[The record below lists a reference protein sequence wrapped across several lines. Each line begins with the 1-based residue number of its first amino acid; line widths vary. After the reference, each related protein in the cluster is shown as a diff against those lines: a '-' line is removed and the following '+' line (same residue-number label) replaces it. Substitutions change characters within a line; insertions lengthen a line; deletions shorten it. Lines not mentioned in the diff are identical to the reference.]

1 MCHTYLM
8 GTGPVCR
15 QAGPVPALFNYE
27 ATLFWHVQN
36 VSRHRLA
43 EISRTSL
50 EKTLLDGSTC
60 RSNTC
65 IHLPALMVP
74 SQMCKLPMMPR
85 ALARPWTITD
95 TGSEL
100 CADRDLDGPSPLCPA
115 GHDIQDFKEQSEMWT
130 QNVCKYLQKKK
141 HQISFSFLS
150 LWCFQLNISWK
161 WFSVHCILFLFTF
174 TQVPTSLDFCFFSFS
189 SLHTDENNIMNIIL
203 YTLDL

>member
-15 QAGPVPALFNYE
+15 QAGPVPALFNCE

-85 ALARPWTITD
+85 ALACPRTITD

-115 GHDIQDFKEQSEMWT
+115 GYDIQDFKEQSEMWT
-130 QNVCKYLQKKK
+130 QNVCKYLQKKTPN
-141 HQISFSFLS
+141 QFQFLVS
-150 LWCFQLNISWK
+150 VV
-161 WFSVHCILFLFTF
+161 FSVD
-174 TQVPTSLDFCFFSFS
+174 SLDFCFFSFS

>member
-8 GTGPVCR
+8 RTGPVCR

-85 ALARPWTITD
+85 ALACPRTITD

-150 LWCFQLNISWK
+150 LWCFQLIHWTFVSLVSAHYTLMKTISW
-161 WFSVHCILFLFTF
+161 ILYYTHSTFKFLWTLNVLNLFTIYGIKL
-174 TQVPTSLDFCFFSFS
+174 V
-189 SLHTDENNIMNIIL
+189 
-203 YTLDL
+203 